1 MLATFTRR
9 QFKRRTTTKDFQLSS
24 FSSSNKSS
32 LEKQKIL
39 SKTLYRQILRWAR
52 TFQNIPFDPMPPLT
66 LMPPRIDATALQTF
80 ASMHDNESS
89 VKDAKDGHLLHLT
102 KSLPRNIIIEE
113 NKLVIPIHNAADV
126 KNATRT
132 AYALNNY
139 TNDSQTDLEE
149 LKHRVSLGLE
159 VLKSLNQLGGVL
171 EPRKESRQLHL
182 NRDGVQFGIGGIV
195 QHKTKRWRGVVAGWK
210 KVEVT
215 SSKSDKTSLTN
226 KIYDLENNIYKVE
239 DDDAR
244 FTVEYTIHV
253 DEGDAAHTRT
263 RVLGSVVAMQNE
275 LEEVSDNDLKRI
287 RNSLIKRQFE
297 KFDPIKR
304 AFIPGDLLQ
313 YEYPKDVEE
322 YSTEQ
327 LQIESLDMIEKH
339 QNAKKIITA
348 CRQIASELHQIFRNV
363 SSCLEARKMDTLT
376 EFEKKLSQ
384 IISGK
389 FDQNFADQI
398 TKDVSEES
406 SHKIVMKHLHELLNI
421 STEINSMLWQHN
433 TAKKNVDR
441 IKFQLGSVVKHKKY
455 GFRGG
460 EMNSTLF
467 HSENTVQTFRL
478 TLFLE

>member
-1 MLATFTRR
+1 
-9 QFKRRTTTKDFQLSS
+9 
-24 FSSSNKSS
+24 
-32 LEKQKIL
+32 
-39 SKTLYRQILRWAR
+39 
-52 TFQNIPFDPMPPLT
+52 MPPLT

-80 ASMHDNESS
+80 ASMHENESS

-102 KSLPRNIIIEE
+102 KSLPRNTIIEE

-139 TNDSQTDLEE
+139 TNDSQTNLEE

-182 NRDGVQFGIGGIV
+182 NRDGVQFTIGGIV

-226 KIYDLENNIYKVE
+226 KNYDSENNIDE
-239 DDDAR
+239 DDDTQ
-244 FTVEYTIHV
+244 FTVEYTMHV

-275 LEEVSDNDLKRI
+275 LEEVSDVDLKRI

-297 KFDPIKR
+297 KFDTIKSV
-304 AFIPGDLLQ
+304 FIPGDLLQ

-327 LQIESLDMIEKH
+327 LEIESLDMIEKH
-339 QNAKKIITA
+339 QNAKKMIAA
-348 CRQIASELHQIFRNV
+348 CRQIASELHQILRNV
-363 SSCLEARKMDTLT
+363 SSCLETRKMDILA

-384 IISGK
+384 IISGN

-406 SHKIVMKHLHELLNI
+406 SHKIAMKHLHELLNI
-421 STEINSMLWQHN
+421 STEINSMIWQHS
-433 TAKKNVDR
+433 TAKKNIDR
-441 IKFQLGSVVKHKKY
+441 IRFQLGSVVKHKKY